1 MVTRPAARPAMS
13 KAVRGASAQAAF
25 RNASIP
31 ATAPQQGPEPFL
43 MLMLHGHGVEVTVRV
58 PAVARVASAIL
69 GPLVDP
75 FLAGE
80 PEVRGAVLP
89 FEEQE
94 VLRQLS
100 PDAVRVDEPDLLL
113 ELFRDPGGSE
123 RLWVV
128 DERWGV
134 CEINLLKRTW
144 KSWVLP
150 APAIDAVRLF
160 EATVMWPM
168 AQVMRASGLHIIPA
182 AAVGKS
188 GRGVLIL
195 APFDVGPELEA
206 LARAGVGIIG
216 QRWTALRIENDRIS
230 MLAMPGRTEPGPCR
244 LLAKG
249 AGQPA
254 WVDLAAART
263 CDQARCE
270 LVLLVEPMR
279 RTVASVT
286 PMGGAQARD
295 QLKLLWPIPQLSAG
309 RSPTVTPNLVSS
321 TLART
326 CSVQRVRLSRNGA
339 DLAEMLVR
347 RSTAAAA

>member
-1 MVTRPAARPAMS
+1 
-13 KAVRGASAQAAF
+13 
-25 RNASIP
+25 
-31 ATAPQQGPEPFL
+31 
-43 MLMLHGHGVEVTVRV
+43 
-58 PAVARVASAIL
+58 VASAIL
-69 GPLVDP
+69 GPLIEP
-75 FLAGE
+75 FLAAD
-80 PEVRGAVLP
+80 PEVRGAVVP
-89 FEEQE
+89 FDESE

-113 ELFRDPGGSE
+113 ELYRDPRGGE
-123 RLWVV
+123 RVWLI

-150 APAIDAVRLF
+150 AAALDAVRLF

-168 AQVMRASGLHIIPA
+168 AQLLRASGLHIIPG
-182 AAVGKS
+182 AAVGKN

-206 LARAGVGIIG
+206 LAGAGVGIIG
-216 QRWTALRIENDRIS
+216 QRWTALRSENDRIS
-230 MLAMPGRTEPGPCR
+230 LLSIPGRTEPPPRMASAR
-244 LLAKG
+244 LA
-249 AGQPA
+249 QHPA
-254 WVDLAAART
+254 WVNVAAGRVCERAN
-263 CDQARCE
+263 CE

-279 RTVASVT
+279 RTSASVT
-286 PMGGAQARD
+286 ALSGAEARD

-309 RSPTVTPNLVSS
+309 ASATMTPNVIAT

-339 DLAEMLVR
+339 DLAALLVR
-347 RSTAAAA
+347 SGARAAA